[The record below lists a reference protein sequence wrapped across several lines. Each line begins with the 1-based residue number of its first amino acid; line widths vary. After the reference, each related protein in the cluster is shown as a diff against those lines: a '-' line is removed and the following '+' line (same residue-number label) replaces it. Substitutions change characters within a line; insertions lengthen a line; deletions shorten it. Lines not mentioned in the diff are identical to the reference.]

1 MTQNIC
7 MMHEYI
13 IYVVGARINN
23 EKNKYICLNTI
34 VKPILKTNNK

>member
-23 EKNKYICLNTI
+23 EKINIF
-34 VKPILKTNNK
+34 V